1 MFKVGTGKLSYELD
15 EGWGKLPEGWTFT
28 QVAGVAVDQQDR
40 VYVFNR
46 SPHPVII
53 LDQQGDFLSSWG
65 EGIFT
70 RPHGILIDRNNEVL
84 CVDDADH
91 TVRKFTLDGKLLMTL
106 GTKNKP
112 GENGA
117 PFNRPTNPA
126 VSPRGDIYI
135 SDGYGN
141 SRVHRFSAEGKLI
154 LSWGTPGSDP
164 GQFNIPH
171 GVWIDKNERVYVA
184 DRQNNRIQI
193 FTNKGEYLTQWT
205 GFQQPCAVFMD
216 KEENVFVPELRSRM
230 SILNMNGEVLLRWG
244 GEKSKDLGLFTA
256 PHCACLDSHRD
267 LYIGEVLEGQ
277 RIQKFIRKG

>member
-91 TVRKFTLDGKLLMTL
+91 TVRKFTLM
-106 GTKNKP
+106 
-112 GENGA
+112 A
-117 PFNRPTNPA
+117 
-126 VSPRGDIYI
+126 SY
-135 SDGYGN
+135 
-141 SRVHRFSAEGKLI
+141 
-154 LSWGTPGSDP
+154 
-164 GQFNIPH
+164 
-171 GVWIDKNERVYVA
+171 
-184 DRQNNRIQI
+184 
-193 FTNKGEYLTQWT
+193 
-205 GFQQPCAVFMD
+205 
-216 KEENVFVPELRSRM
+216 
-230 SILNMNGEVLLRWG
+230 
-244 GEKSKDLGLFTA
+244 
-256 PHCACLDSHRD
+256 
-267 LYIGEVLEGQ
+267 
-277 RIQKFIRKG
+277 